1 MSVQPPQQT
10 QCCIVGGGPGGIILA
25 LLLGRLG
32 VQVTLLE
39 SHHDFD
45 RDFRGD
51 TVHPSTLELL
61 DRVGLHR
68 ELLALP
74 HARVHEMRI
83 STPEA
88 TYQVADFRRLRT
100 RYPYIAIIPQS
111 VFLDFLAGH
120 VRSFPNVRILM
131 GAQMTGLLRDGP
143 QITGV
148 EYNYEGKHRQLRAAL
163 TVGAD
168 GRFSRVRKLAGF
180 ELVKTAPPMDVC
192 WLRLPRHAHDQHDFS
207 IMAGAGSFCVLLER
221 EAEWQIGYVIPKG
234 GYQKLRAEGIDSL
247 RRCLADVV
255 PWLAD
260 RTPQLHGFDQVTLLS
275 VESGICPRWHRPGL
289 LLIGDAAHVMSPV
302 GGVGISY
309 AIQDAAAAS
318 NILAEPLREG
328 RLRPS
333 HLAAVQAR
341 REWPARF
348 AQWFQGQIQA
358 QIVGAAL
365 GASGNGFQLPLIA
378 RLLLQVP
385 YIRDLPARMIA
396 FGPQR
401 EYVPTVPHIH

>member
-1 MSVQPPQQT
+1 MSDHLPQQT
-10 QCCIVGGGPGGIILA
+10 QCCIVGGGPGGVFLA
-25 LLLGRLG
+25 LLLARLG

-61 DRVGLHR
+61 DRVGLRR
-68 ELLALP
+68 EVLALP
-74 HARVHEMRI
+74 HARLHEMRI
-83 STPEA
+83 CACDA
-88 TYQVADFRRLRT
+88 TYHIADFRRLRT
-100 RYPYIAIIPQS
+100 RFPYIAIIPQS
-111 VFLDFLAGH
+111 VLLELVAGH
-120 VRSFPNVRILM
+120 VRSYPNARIVM
-131 GAQMTGLLRDGP
+131 GAQVTGLLRAGP
-143 QITGV
+143 AITGV
-148 EYNYEGKHRQLRAAL
+148 EYTHEGQKRQLRAAL

-192 WLRLPRHAHDQHDFS
+192 WFRLPRRPEDQHDFS
-207 IMAGAGSFCVLLER
+207 IMAGAGRFSVMFER
-221 EAEWQIGYVIPKG
+221 GDDWQVGYVIPKG
-234 GYQKLRAEGIDSL
+234 GYQQLRAAGIDAL
-247 RRCLADVV
+247 RHGLAETV

-260 RTPQLHGFDQVTLLS
+260 RTGQLHGFDEVTLLS
-275 VESGICPRWHRPGL
+275 VESGICPHWHRPGL

-302 GGVGISY
+302 GGIGISY
-309 AIQDAAAAS
+309 AVQDAAAAS
-318 NILAEPLREG
+318 NILAGPLREG

-341 REWPARF
+341 REWPTRL
-348 AQWFQGQIQA
+348 AQWLQGLIQG

-365 GASGNGFQLPLIA
+365 GEKSRAFQLPLPA
-378 RLLLQVP
+378 KLLLQVP
-385 YIRDLPARMIA
+385 YLRDLPARLIA

-401 EYVPTVPHIH
+401 EYVPMVPHHA